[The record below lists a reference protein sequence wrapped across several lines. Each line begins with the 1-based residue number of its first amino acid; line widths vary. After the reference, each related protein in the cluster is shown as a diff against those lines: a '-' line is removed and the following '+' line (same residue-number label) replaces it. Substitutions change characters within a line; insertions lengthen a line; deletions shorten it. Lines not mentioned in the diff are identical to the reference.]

1 MKIMV
6 LSTMKVVEG
15 QEWLKHIRMNKR
27 VRSVGSGWF
36 PSMRVRKEVG
46 LRVWGQW
53 GQWLWEEWIY
63 GVVHFWI
70 EGVSPSTN
78 GSGNGFEGDFI
89 PSKPSMLMFPNFKG
103 ISIPHL

>member
-1 MKIMV
+1 MV

-70 EGVSPSTN
+70 GEYPHPPMEVGM
-78 GSGNGFEGDFI
+78 G
-89 PSKPSMLMFPNFKG
+89 LRG
-103 ISIPHL
+103 ISYPQN